1 MQDPLKQSNLYS
13 NLKSIKTYINYGKI
27 QLNKNKDTSQSI
39 TTVMVL
45 ITDCKTFFLSVLT
58 QTYKTLNNLF
68 KVDSLII
75 QLL

>member
-27 QLNKNKDTSQSI
+27 HLNKNKDTSQSI

-45 ITDCKTFFLSVLT
+45 ITDCKAFFLSVLT